1 MAYGNVV
8 IDHNLILKDPDDY
21 EDNFVK
27 FDRKNFAFDLRPTKS
42 SDARGEGAGAGAPAT
57 DIEGH
62 SRKGANDIGAFAY
75 TDD

>member
-8 IDHNLILKDPDDY
+8 IDHNLVLKDPDDY

-27 FDRKNFAFDLRPTKS
+27 FDRTNFAFDLHPTGK

-57 DIEGH
+57 DIEGKP
-62 SRKGANDIGAFAY
+62 RKGAIDIGAFAY
-75 TDD
+75 KDD